1 MDAGQNCPYL
11 IEVDMKI
18 EGVNHIALRVREAER
33 SAEFYQYYCGME
45 IVQKR
50 TEGDLSNIWV
60 RLPNQK
66 DGFML
71 VLFETL
77 SESTASTGTMD
88 HIGIYVESRKD
99 VDEIAERARTAG
111 VLVEGP
117 VYAGPVVGYLCM
129 VEDPDGN
136 LIEFSCEQMRV

>member
-1 MDAGQNCPYL
+1 
-11 IEVDMKI
+11 MKI
-18 EGVNHIALRVREAER
+18 EGVNHIALRVREAAR
-33 SAEFYQYYCGME
+33 SAEFYQHYCGME
-45 IVQKR
+45 IVQQR
-50 TEGDLSNIWV
+50 AEGDMNNIWV

-77 SESTASTGTMD
+77 GESSAATGTMD

-99 VDEIAERARTAG
+99 VDDIAERARSAG
-111 VLVEGP
+111 ALMDGP
-117 VYAGPVVGYLCM
+117 SYAGPIVGYYCM

-136 LIEFSCEQMRV
+136 LVEFSCEQMRV

>member
-1 MDAGQNCPYL
+1 
-11 IEVDMKI
+11 MKI
-18 EGVNHIALRVREAER
+18 EGVNHIALRVREAAR
-33 SAEFYQYYCGME
+33 SAEFYKHYCGME
-45 IVQKR
+45 IVQER
-50 TEGDLSNIWV
+50 AEGDMNNIWV

-77 SESTASTGTMD
+77 GESSAATGTMD

-99 VDEIAERARTAG
+99 VDEIAGRAKAAG
-111 VLVEGP
+111 ALMDGP
-117 VYAGPVVGYLCM
+117 SYAGPIVGYYCM

-136 LIEFSCEQMRV
+136 LVEFSCEQMRV

>member
-1 MDAGQNCPYL
+1 
-11 IEVDMKI
+11 MKI

-33 SAEFYQYYCGME
+33 SAEFYKYYCGME
-45 IVQKR
+45 IVQQR

-77 SESTASTGTMD
+77 TDSTASSGTMD

-99 VDEIAERARTAG
+99 VDEIAERARAAG
-111 VLVEGP
+111 VLVDGP
-117 VYAGPVVGYLCM
+117 SYAGEIVGYYCM

-136 LIEFSCEQMRV
+136 LVEFSCEQMRV